1 MSEEWA
7 RISVHLH
14 GENPRKFKEILQ
26 IVNAQGKDPT
36 KIINDFVPKLYSLLL
51 DKNSLGS
58 QLPSGEQKP
67 TVTKTEEQK
76 LFDQYLKDT
85 SNIDFSKIPKTS
97 ENPEPKTES
106 SLLSPLQWVQDH
118 TCHFRAVVKEKD
130 GFTIYCNTK
139 KIPLEVC
146 MTRQKRYIFMQKRCQ
161 PIDRPKPTPPKKHF
175 QDQRTRPYK
184 GDGEGS
190 YDPFSIGDGYQ

>member
-1 MSEEWA
+1 LSEEWA

-14 GENPRKFKEILQ
+14 GENPRKFREILQ

-85 SNIDFSKIPKTS
+85 SDIDFSKIPKS
-97 ENPEPKTES
+97 GENPEPKTES

-118 TCHFRAVVKEKD
+118 TCHFRAVVNDKGK
-130 GFTIYCNTK
+130 FSIYCDTK

-146 MTRQKRYIFMQKRCQ
+146 MTRQKRYIFMQKKCQ
-161 PIDRPKPTPPKKHF
+161 PIDRPKLTPPKKHF
-175 QDQRTRPYK
+175 QDQEPRTHQYK
-184 GDGEGS
+184 DQDG
-190 YDPFSIGDGYQ
+190 YVDPFSY